1 MGFEM
6 KSDNRPKE
14 GSVLKKI
21 PIKSPEAIEAIKVL
35 LKDNLRDLALFVLAI
50 NSNLRACDLLALT
63 IGQVRELHVGDELM
77 LRERKTGNIRR
88 IVLNR
93 AVWQTLQD
101 WLAIHPRGDEDE
113 APLFLSRKGGAIQVA
128 TLSGMVKA
136 WCKTV
141 GLKGSYGC
149 HTLRKTFGYQH
160 RTRFGT
166 DLPTLQTIYGHAHQ
180 RQTLDYLCVQT
191 DEIIAAYMKEI

>member
-6 KSDNRPKE
+6 KSDNSPKE
-14 GSVLKKI
+14 GSILKKI

-63 IGQVRELHVGDELM
+63 IGQVRELHVGDELV
-77 LRERKTGNIRR
+77 LRERKTKNIRR
-88 IVLNR
+88 IVLNK
-93 AVWQTLQD
+93 AVWKALQD
-101 WLAIHPRGDEDE
+101 WLKIHPRAGEDD
-113 APLFLSRKGGAIQVA
+113 APLFLSRKGGALKVA
-128 TLSGMVKA
+128 TLNNMVKA
-136 WCKTV
+136 WCFAV
-141 GLKGSYGC
+141 GLKGSFGC

-160 RTRFGT
+160 RVRFGT
-166 DLPTLQTIYGHAHQ
+166 DLPTLQTIYGHSHQ